1 MRLLHKHISNKN
13 TFRELSG
20 SAGRTVLSSH
30 PQMPRV
36 ALLLGVAQPWHK
48 DPHLYL
54 FNRKIFQ
61 KHCGSKTSKRSSQ
74 NDVILKIPC

>member
-48 DPHLYL
+48 GPTCV
-54 FNRKIFQ
+54 F
-61 KHCGSKTSKRSSQ
+61 
-74 NDVILKIPC
+74 V